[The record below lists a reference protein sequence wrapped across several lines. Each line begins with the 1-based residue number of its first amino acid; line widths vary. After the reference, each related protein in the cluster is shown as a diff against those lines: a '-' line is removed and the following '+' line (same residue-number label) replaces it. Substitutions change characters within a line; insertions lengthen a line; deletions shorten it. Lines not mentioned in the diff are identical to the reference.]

1 MRGVPSF
8 RLDISLSAAASCLGS
23 LRAGRC
29 HTPEYRGDRKGEKDK
44 KKTNLLKNFKSESE
58 ATGGGRAVGPVA
70 REVDGETLTQRN
82 SVAVDA
88 VIRTL

>member
-1 MRGVPSF
+1 MVRCEPGDAI
-8 RLDISLSAAASCLGS
+8 RLSI
-23 LRAGRC
+23 AG
-29 HTPEYRGDRKGEKDK
+29 TEKEKDK